1 MWNRRTYRWR
11 LIAALLLAVQLAG
24 CRSWRA
30 RTTSPAEV
38 IADEQPSTV
47 RVRSSHSGVY
57 TDEQADK
64 GLEVF
69 NANCA
74 NCHNG
79 QKPLSGTRFLGLW
92 SDRSLYRLYEFMSTL
107 MPYPAPGTLSPGEYS
122 AVMAYVLRLN
132 GYPAGTTPLSEVPF
146 EIAQINLDPHPTP

>member
-1 MWNRRTYRWR
+1 MR
-11 LIAALLLAVQLAG
+11 LIAALLLAVHLVG
-24 CRSWRA
+24 CSSWRA
-30 RTTSPAEV
+30 RATSPAEL
-38 IADEQPSTV
+38 IAEEQPSTGDPYA
-47 RVRSSHSGVY
+47 VRSSHSGVY

-64 GLEVF
+64 GLEVY
-69 NANCA
+69 NTNCA
-74 NCHNG
+74 NCHNA
-79 QKPLSGTRFLGLW
+79 QNPLSGTRFLRLW

-107 MPYPAPGTLSPGEYS
+107 MPYPAPGTLSPREYS

>member
-1 MWNRRTYRWR
+1 MSPQGPRHAHRIR
-11 LIAALLLAVQLAG
+11 IVPALHP
-24 CRSWRA
+24 S
-30 RTTSPAEV
+30 V
-38 IADEQPSTV
+38 IACALAFSALWTAPAGAQDTGDPYA
-47 RVRSSHSGVY
+47 VRSSHSGVY